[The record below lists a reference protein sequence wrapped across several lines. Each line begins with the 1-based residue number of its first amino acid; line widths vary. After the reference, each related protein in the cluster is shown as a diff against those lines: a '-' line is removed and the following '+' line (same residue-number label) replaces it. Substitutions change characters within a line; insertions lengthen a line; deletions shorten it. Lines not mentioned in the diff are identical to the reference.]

1 MKKIEFSKIVLA
13 AVLLSY
19 FVGLGIGIWAVIKE
33 VSLLGILLGYIG
45 SPVVTAIGFYSW
57 KSKAENVI
65 KLKTAYPKETE
76 GIPVDLNHINV

>member
-1 MKKIEFSKIVLA
+1 MKKFEFSKVVLA

-19 FVGLGIGIWAVIKE
+19 FVGLTVGIWAVIVD

-45 SPVVTAIGFYSW
+45 GPVVTALGFYSW

-65 KLKTAYPKETE
+65 KLRANYPKETD
-76 GIPVDLNHINV
+76 GMPINLNDS